1 MKKVKIYSTPTCM
14 YCKMAKDF
22 FDDKGV
28 EYTDVD
34 LSVDVAARDEVV
46 KKTNQMSVPV
56 IEIREEGKDPEYVIG
71 FDQALL
77 SEKLGIK

>member
-14 YCKMAKDF
+14 YCKMTKDF

-34 LSVDVAARDEVV
+34 LSVNTAARDEVV

-56 IEIREEGKDPEYVIG
+56 IEITEEGKDPEYIVG

-77 SEKLGIK
+77 SEKLDIK

>member
-56 IEIREEGKDPEYVIG
+56 IEIKEEGKDPEYVIG

-77 SEKLGIK
+77 SDKLGVK

>member
-56 IEIREEGKDPEYVIG
+56 IEIREEGKDPEYIIG

-77 SEKLGIK
+77 SDKLGVK